1 MFFSK
6 GFTLFIKDLRH
17 PIRAFDRTFSDK
29 AWMQFVWLLIGVTFL
44 CVICYLLSFPFNFMD
59 KDESGL
65 CLGRLGKIIMLLI
78 DPGQTNTILYDNTR
92 IFAVIISLFGQVLI
106 IGVTISVI
114 SNMLIRRVELYR
126 NGKIYY
132 KLSNHIT
139 ILGFD
144 KMTLSLVKQICADEK
159 YNDYDIL
166 IMSSDN
172 IPLVR
177 EQVFSVID
185 KDDVRRFFFFRGRN
199 NSDEDLSRLNFRKV
213 KEIFI
218 IGDTHEINRDA
229 ANMEAFRKVV
239 FFIRSLI
246 EQKKIKM
253 KVGERTPVMVLLE
266 HQTTFTAFQTV
277 DLSLPMKVSSPFEE
291 KKKINV
297 VDFRPFSYYE
307 NWAKKLIYTREYND
321 VGSTG
326 ISKVIYPSLDR
337 GGITADSEKY
347 VHLVIFSMSRM
358 GVALGTLAAQV
369 CHFPNFVT
377 KKIKTKITFIDENAD
392 IEMQYFMGRYSHFFE
407 ISEAIFENYIDDS
420 QPEMPKI
427 LYEQWKDMLDIQF
440 HFIKG
445 SAEKQSIRNLIEEW
459 ANDKRQILSI
469 AVCRRES
476 SENMAIGFYL
486 PDSVYENEIP
496 VFIRQKSSGA
506 LLTMLNSNENSYKY
520 KQIYPFGMQD
530 DCYELDYK
538 EYDIAR
544 LFNYFYS
551 GKGKNEIDYNEIKE
565 SWLNLPIAHQW
576 SNLYLT
582 YSVPFKLNSLKPLDN
597 DPAKIDYESF
607 SQFLSYKKSEDGQIT
622 VPPELQLVAQ
632 VEHNRWNVEK
642 LLLGFRA
649 LRPDEDEVL
658 LEIDRGVKNGTRKKE
673 DLKDKRNYYKN
684 SLYAHYAIRPY
695 SMLDEDTNK
704 YDIEMTEK
712 IPELFA
718 IYKSLKDV
726 E

>member
-1 MFFSK
+1 
-6 GFTLFIKDLRH
+6 
-17 PIRAFDRTFSDK
+17 
-29 AWMQFVWLLIGVTFL
+29 
-44 CVICYLLSFPFNFMD
+44 
-59 KDESGL
+59 
-65 CLGRLGKIIMLLI
+65 
-78 DPGQTNTILYDNTR
+78 
-92 IFAVIISLFGQVLI
+92 
-106 IGVTISVI
+106 
-114 SNMLIRRVELYR
+114 
-126 NGKIYY
+126 
-132 KLSNHIT
+132 
-139 ILGFD
+139 
-144 KMTLSLVKQICADEK
+144 
-159 YNDYDIL
+159 
-166 IMSSDN
+166 
-172 IPLVR
+172 
-177 EQVFSVID
+177 
-185 KDDVRRFFFFRGRN
+185 
-199 NSDEDLSRLNFRKV
+199 
-213 KEIFI
+213 
-218 IGDTHEINRDA
+218 
-229 ANMEAFRKVV
+229 
-239 FFIRSLI
+239 
-246 EQKKIKM
+246 
-253 KVGERTPVMVLLE
+253 
-266 HQTTFTAFQTV
+266 
-277 DLSLPMKVSSPFEE
+277 
-291 KKKINV
+291 
-297 VDFRPFSYYE
+297 
-307 NWAKKLIYTREYND
+307 
-321 VGSTG
+321 
-326 ISKVIYPSLDR
+326 
-337 GGITADSEKY
+337 
-347 VHLVIFSMSRM
+347 
-358 GVALGTLAAQV
+358 
-369 CHFPNFVT
+369 
-377 KKIKTKITFIDENAD
+377 
-392 IEMQYFMGRYSHFFE
+392 MGRYSHFFE